1 MKRLLLYIAALT
13 LLLLADRG
21 TDLGSLRPVE
31 LVQLWER
38 NGILILETDT
48 GDRGW
53 GLTID
58 QAVAKLKETTPGQ
71 IYLDTADYLL
81 LEEGTEQYLPQLHD
95 YMKKGTRMAYSVE
108 GLNLRDAAAYLR
120 IHKPSRDIRR
130 WRKPAEK
137 LVLEAGRI
145 NLKKFQET

>member
-21 TDLGSLRPVE
+21 TDIGSLRPVE

-81 LEEGTEQYLPQLHD
+81 LEEGTEQYLPQLSR
-95 YMKKGTRMAYSVE
+95 YLKRSTRIAYTVR
-108 GLNLRDAAAYLR
+108 GLDLQDAAAYMR
-120 IHKPSRDIRR
+120 VHRPSRDMRGWI
-130 WRKPAEK
+130 KPAEK
-137 LVLEAGRI
+137 LVWEAGKL

>member
-31 LVQLWER
+31 LVQLTEEK
-38 NGILILETDT
+38 GILVLKTDT
-48 GDRGW
+48 GDSGW
-53 GLTID
+53 GLTLG

-81 LEEGTEQYLPQLHD
+81 LEEIIVVLIQLSAVNS
-95 YMKKGTRMAYSVE
+95 KKIF
-108 GLNLRDAAAYLR
+108 LNLY
-120 IHKPSRDIRR
+120 
-130 WRKPAEK
+130 
-137 LVLEAGRI
+137 VL
-145 NLKKFQET
+145 NVVNV